1 MTSKQVM
8 LASVLFCLGGCAMFG
23 SSKGVDPLISP
34 YDQWR
39 LWAVVPLR
47 NDSGSRYA
55 DGAAFADALAQ
66 HLEGAS
72 NLDVLPVNRTLAAL
86 DTLEMSQPSSYA
98 EAMQL
103 MTTLG
108 VDGLIVGTISAYDPY
123 DPMKLGIA
131 VDLYVHLDTI
141 LPQRPRRSTAVT
153 SVSAFFNAA
162 DPIVRD
168 KIERYAHNRG
178 SLVDRDSH
186 VQYRISMDLYSEFV
200 AYIISWRLLDAE
212 SQRVAQR

>member
-8 LASVLFCLGGCAMFG
+8 LASVLFCLGGCEMFG
-23 SSKGVDPLISP
+23 SSKGADPLVSP
-34 YDQWR
+34 YDQR
-39 LWAVVPLR
+39 HLWAVVPLR
-47 NDSGSRYA
+47 NESGSRYA
-55 DGAAFADALAQ
+55 DGAAFADDLVQ
-66 HLEGAS
+66 QIEGAS

-86 DTLEMSQPSSYA
+86 DALEMSHPSTYA

-103 MTTLG
+103 ITTLD

-131 VDLYVHLDTI
+131 VDLYVHLDAD
-141 LPQRPRRSTAVT
+141 LPQRSRRPVVT
-153 SVSAFFNAA
+153 SVSAFFNAG

-168 KIERYAHNRG
+168 KLERYAHNRG
-178 SLVDRDSH
+178 SFADRDSH

-212 SQRVAQR
+212 SKRVAQR